1 MKPFAGDPA
10 TLVRPELRRLT
21 AYHLDLSPCRHKLDQ
36 NESPFEPPA
45 RLKRQVAAQLLA
57 ADWAR
62 YPDFHADA
70 LRRGLGAFHGWPPE
84 GILVGNGSNELLDV
98 CLSAL
103 VQPGGEV
110 LGREPSFGL
119 YRMMVLKAGGV
130 PRFLRAEG
138 AVAAATGEAV
148 ATGGTAATGAAAAM
162 GGTAPAGFMALPLR
176 ELLAEVA
183 RQPRRPLVLCSPNNP
198 TGDALLPAEVEALL
212 ERQEGPLL
220 LDNAYGEFCRH
231 DYRPLLDRHPQ
242 LILLRTFS
250 KAWALAGLRLGYLL
264 ADPRLVAELLKVKL
278 PYNLGRAGVLAGRAA
293 LAAAPAA
300 RRRIAAII
308 GRREQWRQML
318 AAAGLRVMPSEAN
331 FLLVRCSTPAA
342 ARQLRDGLAAR
353 GIRVRDVGAYPGLAG
368 CLRVS
373 AGGGAA
379 LRATRRALAEMG
391 EGAESAEIAELAVRG
406 ENAELGAVA
415 AARTGDGGSVPDR
428 TLAVPAAAS
437 GGQRGSFAAPP
448 AVSGGQGGSFAA
460 PPAESAGQGESF
472 AAPPAASA
480 GLQAS
485 SAGQPAPAAGRR
497 GEVER
502 ATGETR
508 IRLALA
514 LDGGVRRVEVGN
526 GFFGHMLEAL
536 ATHGG
541 MGLEV
546 TAAGDLHVDLHHT
559 VEDIGIAFGEALA
572 AALGERRGVT
582 RFGSAFAPLDEAL
595 ARAVVDLSGRGFFAY
610 SAPRDLAAS
619 WVTADFPLTLVAD
632 FFQAVADRGRITL
645 HLEILAARN
654 GHHAAEAAFK
664 AAALALRQAVALR
677 PGPPAGAGKAAPG
690 GDAPAAGAAAGTGA
704 DGGTGGTGG
713 GSGDVPSTKGT
724 LTA

>member
-1 MKPFAGDPA
+1 MKPPLAIDPA
-10 TLVRPELRRLT
+10 ALVRPELRRLT

-36 NESPFEPPA
+36 NESPYEPPA

-70 LRRGLGAFHGWPPE
+70 LRRDLGAFHGWPAE
-84 GILVGNGSNELLDV
+84 GVLVGNGSNELLDV

-103 VQPGGEV
+103 VEPGGEV

-130 PRFLRAEG
+130 PRFLHAE
-138 AVAAATGEAV
+138 AMGEAAPAEV
-148 ATGGTAATGAAAAM
+148 PGPDLVVPVDPGAAVLPVAM
-162 GGTAPAGFMALPLR
+162 KAPGPAEAPAPPEVMGEAAPAAWTGVPL
-176 ELLAEVA
+176 EALLAAVA

-264 ADPRLVAELLKVKL
+264 ADPRLVAELLKAKL
-278 PYNLGRAGVLAGRAA
+278 PYNLGRAGLLAGRAA

-300 RRRIAAII
+300 RRRIAAIT
-308 GRREQWRQML
+308 GRREAWRRML
-318 AAAGLRVMPSEAN
+318 ATAGLLVMPSEAN
-331 FLLVRCSTPAA
+331 FLLVRRASPAA
-342 ARQLRDGLAAR
+342 ARALRDGLAAR

-368 CLRVS
+368 CLRISVGS
-373 AGGGAA
+373 GSA
-379 LRATRRALAEMG
+379 LRATRQALAEMREAG
-391 EGAESAEIAELAVRG
+391 ELGEESAG
-406 ENAELGAVA
+406 
-415 AARTGDGGSVPDR
+415 
-428 TLAVPAAAS
+428 AAS
-437 GGQRGSFAAPP
+437 GG
-448 AVSGGQGGSFAA
+448 
-460 PPAESAGQGESF
+460 AG
-472 AAPPAASA
+472 AMDVP
-480 GLQAS
+480 AS
-485 SAGQPAPAAGRR
+485 SARPARAGGRR

-508 IRLALA
+508 VRLALD

-526 GFFGHMLEAL
+526 GFFGHMLDAL

-541 MGLEV
+541 LGLEV
-546 TAAGDLHVDLHHT
+546 SAAGDLHVDLHHT
-559 VEDIGIAFGEALA
+559 VEDVGIAFGEALA
-572 AALGERRGVT
+572 AALGGRRGVT
-582 RFGSAFAPLDEAL
+582 RFGAAFAPLDEAL

-610 SAPRDLAAS
+610 SAPPDLAAS
-619 WVTADFPLTLVAD
+619 WVTADFPLTMVAD
-632 FFQAVADRGRITL
+632 FFQAVADRGRLTL

-677 PGPPAGAGKAAPG
+677 PGPIAGAVATEAPR
-690 GDAPAAGAAAGTGA
+690 GDAAG
-704 DGGTGGTGG
+704 GGTDAG

>member
-1 MKPFAGDPA
+1 MKPVANDPA
-10 TLVRPELRRLT
+10 ALVRPELRRLT

-45 RLKRQVAAQLLA
+45 RLKRQVTAQLLA

-70 LRRGLGAFHGWPPE
+70 LRRDLGAFHGWPPE

-103 VQPGGEV
+103 VLPGGEV

-138 AVAAATGEAV
+138 AEPAAASSAETM
-148 ATGGTAATGAAAAM
+148 GAPVP
-162 GGTAPAGFMALPLR
+162 APGAFMALPLR

-198 TGDALLPAEVEALL
+198 TGDALLLAEVEALL

-278 PYNLGRAGVLAGRAA
+278 PYNLGRAGVLAGRAV

-300 RRRIAAII
+300 RRRIAAIT

-331 FLLVRCSTPAA
+331 FLLVRSSTPAA
-342 ARQLRDGLAAR
+342 AWQLRDGLAAR

-373 AGGGAA
+373 VGSGAA
-379 LRATRRALAEMG
+379 LRATRLALAEM
-391 EGAESAEIAELAVRG
+391 AEVAELAEIAEPADRG
-406 ENAELGAVA
+406 EKALLGEVAAVAAPAAAAGPKSMAPAAA
-415 AARTGDGGSVPDR
+415 AARTVIDEPAAPAQDAA
-428 TLAVPAAAS
+428 AVQAEAGFVAAAQRPAAAS
-437 GGQRGSFAAPP
+437 SERQ
-448 AVSGGQGGSFAA
+448 
-460 PPAESAGQGESF
+460 
-472 AAPPAASA
+472 PAASA
-480 GLQAS
+480 GLLVSA
-485 SAGQPAPAAGRR
+485 AGQPAPAAGRR

-508 IRLALA
+508 VRLALA

-541 MGLEV
+541 LGLEV

-559 VEDIGIAFGEALA
+559 VEDVGIAFGEALA

-610 SAPRDLAAS
+610 SAPPELAAS

-677 PGPPAGAGKAAPG
+677 PGAPAGAGEAAPG
-690 GDAPAAGAAAGTGA
+690 GDAPGAGAGGGMGAA
-704 DGGTGGTGG
+704 G
-713 GSGDVPSTKGT
+713 GSGAAGGTAGATGGNGEVPSTKGT

>member
-1 MKPFAGDPA
+1 VKPLAIDPA
-10 TLVRPELRRLT
+10 ALVRPELRRLT

-45 RLKRQVAAQLLA
+45 RLKRQVAAELLA

-70 LRRGLGAFHGWPPE
+70 LRRDLGAFHDWPPE
-84 GILVGNGSNELLDV
+84 GILVGNGSNELLDA
-98 CLSAL
+98 CLAAL

-110 LGREPSFGL
+110 LGREPTFGL

-130 PRFLRAEG
+130 PRFLQAEAG
-138 AVAAATGEAV
+138 DAAE
-148 ATGGTAATGAAAAM
+148 ATGAAAPAAFM
-162 GGTAPAGFMALPLR
+162 GLPLQA
-176 ELLAEVA
+176 LLDEVA

-198 TGDALLPAEVEALL
+198 TGDALLPAEVAALL

-264 ADPRLVAELLKVKL
+264 ADPRLVAELLKAKL
-278 PYNLGRAGVLAGRAA
+278 PYNLGRAGILAGRAA

-300 RRRIAAII
+300 RRRIAVIT
-308 GRREQWRQML
+308 GRRETWRRML
-318 AAAGLRVMPSEAN
+318 AEAGLRVMPSEAN
-331 FLLVRCSTPAA
+331 FLLVRCSSPAA
-342 ARQLRDGLAAR
+342 ARALRDGLAAR

-373 AGGGAA
+373 VGSGAA

-391 EGAESAEIAELAVRG
+391 ESG
-406 ENAELGAVA
+406 ELGEDAAVSGA
-415 AARTGDGGSVPDR
+415 ATAAS
-428 TLAVPAAAS
+428 LAQRVASAGKPAASA
-437 GGQRGSFAAPP
+437 GKP
-448 AVSGGQGGSFAA
+448 AVS
-460 PPAESAGQGESF
+460 P
-472 AAPPAASA
+472 APPAAST
-480 GLQAS
+480 
-485 SAGQPAPAAGRR
+485 GQPARAAGRR

-508 IRLALA
+508 VRLALA

-526 GFFGHMLEAL
+526 GFFGHMLDAL

-541 MGLEV
+541 LGLEV

-559 VEDIGIAFGEALA
+559 VEDVGIAFGEALD
-572 AALGERRGVT
+572 AALGGRRGVT

-610 SAPRDLAAS
+610 SAPPGLAAS
-619 WVTADFPLTLVAD
+619 WVTADFPLTLIAD
-632 FFQAVADRGRITL
+632 FFQAVADRGRLTL

-677 PGPPAGAGKAAPG
+677 PGPT
-690 GDAPAAGAAAGTGA
+690 AGAAAAAPNGEAAALRGDAAAAGGTA
-704 DGGTGGTGG
+704 DAGGRRDGGGTGDAGGGDAG

>member
-1 MKPFAGDPA
+1 MKPFDIDPA
-10 TLVRPELRRLT
+10 ALVRPEVRRLT

-36 NESPFEPPA
+36 NESPYEPPA

-70 LRRGLGAFHGWPPE
+70 LRRDLGAFHGWPPE
-84 GILVGNGSNELLDV
+84 GVLVGNGSNELLDV

-103 VQPGGEV
+103 VEPGGEV

-130 PRFLRAEG
+130 PRFLHAG
-138 AVAAATGEAV
+138 AMGEAAPAGAMV
-148 ATGGTAATGAAAAM
+148 EAGPAGAMGGAGPAEAPTLGSEAGPAETSGAAA
-162 GGTAPAGFMALPLR
+162 PAAFTGVPL
-176 ELLAEVA
+176 EALLAEVA

-264 ADPRLVAELLKVKL
+264 ADPRLVAELLKAKL
-278 PYNLGRAGVLAGRAA
+278 PYNLGRAGLLAGRAA

-300 RRRIAAII
+300 RRRIALIT
-308 GRREQWRQML
+308 GRREAWRRML

-331 FLLVRCSTPAA
+331 FLLVRRASPAA
-342 ARQLRDGLAAR
+342 ARALRDGLAAR

-368 CLRVS
+368 CLRISVGS
-373 AGGGAA
+373 GAA
-379 LRATRRALAEMG
+379 LRATRQALAEMREAG
-391 EGAESAEIAELAVRG
+391 
-406 ENAELGAVA
+406 ELGEEAAGAATGGAGAADVTA
-415 AARTGDGGSVPDR
+415 AADVAR
-428 TLAVPAAAS
+428 
-437 GGQRGSFAAPP
+437 PP
-448 AVSGGQGGSFAA
+448 S
-460 PPAESAGQGESF
+460 SAG
-472 AAPPAASA
+472 PAASSPARPARA
-480 GLQAS
+480 G
-485 SAGQPAPAAGRR
+485 GRR

-508 IRLALA
+508 VRLALA
-514 LDGGVRRVEVGN
+514 LDGGVRRIEVGN
-526 GFFGHMLEAL
+526 GFFGHMLDAL

-541 MGLEV
+541 LGLEV
-546 TAAGDLHVDLHHT
+546 SAAGDLHVDLHHT
-559 VEDIGIAFGEALA
+559 VEDVGIAFGEALA
-572 AALGERRGVT
+572 AALGGRRGVT
-582 RFGSAFAPLDEAL
+582 RFGSALAPLDEAL

-610 SAPRDLAAS
+610 SAPPDLAAS

-632 FFQAVADRGRITL
+632 FFQAVADRGRLTL

-664 AAALALRQAVALR
+664 AVALALRQAVAPR
-677 PGPPAGAGKAAPG
+677 PGPI
-690 GDAPAAGAAAGTGA
+690 
-704 DGGTGGTGG
+704 
-713 GSGDVPSTKGT
+713 VPSTKGT

>member
-1 MKPFAGDPA
+1 MKPPLAIDPA
-10 TLVRPELRRLT
+10 SLVRPELRRLT

-36 NESPFEPPA
+36 NESPYEPPA

-70 LRRGLGAFHGWPPE
+70 LRRDLGAFHGWPPA
-84 GILVGNGSNELLDV
+84 GVLVGNGSNELLDV

-103 VQPGGEV
+103 VEPGGEV

-130 PRFLRAEG
+130 PRFLH
-138 AVAAATGEAV
+138 AAALGEA
-148 ATGGTAATGAAAAM
+148 
-162 GGTAPAGFMALPLR
+162 APAEVPGPAGAPAPPEVMGEAGPAAWTGVPL
-176 ELLAEVA
+176 EALLAEVA

-264 ADPRLVAELLKVKL
+264 ADPRLVAELLKAKL
-278 PYNLGRAGVLAGRAA
+278 PYNLGRAGLLAGRAA

-300 RRRIAAII
+300 RRRIAAIT
-308 GRREQWRQML
+308 GRREAWRRML

-331 FLLVRCSTPAA
+331 FLLVRRASPAA
-342 ARQLRDGLAAR
+342 ARALRDGLAAR

-368 CLRVS
+368 CLRISVGS
-373 AGGGAA
+373 GAA
-379 LRATRRALAEMG
+379 LRATRQALAEMREAGELG
-391 EGAESAEIAELAVRG
+391 EGAAAGVADAADAADVMAAAGVAGAASATAAADVTAAAG
-406 ENAELGAVA
+406 VA
-415 AARTGDGGSVPDR
+415 AAAG
-428 TLAVPAAAS
+428 AA
-437 GGQRGSFAAPP
+437 RPP
-448 AVSGGQGGSFAA
+448 S
-460 PPAESAGQGESF
+460 SAG
-472 AAPPAASA
+472 PAASSPARPARA
-480 GLQAS
+480 G
-485 SAGQPAPAAGRR
+485 GRR

-508 IRLALA
+508 VRLALD

-526 GFFGHMLEAL
+526 GFFGHMLDAL

-541 MGLEV
+541 LGLEV
-546 TAAGDLHVDLHHT
+546 SAAGDLHVDLHHT
-559 VEDIGIAFGEALA
+559 VEDVGIAFGEALA
-572 AALGERRGVT
+572 AALGGRRGVT
-582 RFGSAFAPLDEAL
+582 RFGAAFAPLDEAL

-610 SAPRDLAAS
+610 SAPPDLAAS
-619 WVTADFPLTLVAD
+619 WVTADFPLTMVAD
-632 FFQAVADRGRITL
+632 FFQAVADRGRLTL

-677 PGPPAGAGKAAPG
+677 PGPIAGAVATEAPR
-690 GDAPAAGAAAGTGA
+690 GDAAG
-704 DGGTGGTGG
+704 GGTDAG

>member
-1 MKPFAGDPA
+1 MKPPLAIDPA
-10 TLVRPELRRLT
+10 ALVRPELRRLT

-36 NESPFEPPA
+36 NESPYEPPA

-57 ADWAR
+57 AGWAR

-70 LRRGLGAFHGWPPE
+70 LRRDLGAFHGWPPE
-84 GILVGNGSNELLDV
+84 GVLVGNGSNELLDV

-103 VQPGGEV
+103 VEPGGEV
-110 LGREPSFGL
+110 LGREPSFSL

-130 PRFLRAEG
+130 PRFLHAE
-138 AVAAATGEAV
+138 AAAPAAVSGEAAPAAVTGEP
-148 ATGGTAATGAAAAM
+148 GPAAFASVPLAA
-162 GGTAPAGFMALPLR
+162 
-176 ELLAEVA
+176 LLAEVA

-264 ADPRLVAELLKVKL
+264 ADPRLVAELLKAKL
-278 PYNLGRAGVLAGRAA
+278 PYNLGRAGLLAGRAA

-300 RRRIAAII
+300 RRRIAAIT
-308 GRREQWRQML
+308 GRREAWRRML
-318 AAAGLRVMPSEAN
+318 AAAGLRVMDSEAN
-331 FLLVRCSTPAA
+331 FLLVRGASPAA
-342 ARQLRDGLAAR
+342 ARALRDGLAAR

-368 CLRVS
+368 CLRISVGS
-373 AGGGAA
+373 GAA
-379 LRATRRALAEMG
+379 LRATRQALAEMREAG
-391 EGAESAEIAELAVRG
+391 ELGDESAAGAAG
-406 ENAELGAVA
+406 AAGTAGAVGTADARTAADAAGVASARA
-415 AARTGDGGSVPDR
+415 AAD
-428 TLAVPAAAS
+428 AA
-437 GGQRGSFAAPP
+437 GAAGAADAARPP
-448 AVSGGQGGSFAA
+448 
-460 PPAESAGQGESF
+460 
-472 AAPPAASA
+472 
-480 GLQAS
+480 S
-485 SAGQPAPAAGRR
+485 SAGPAPSPSARPAWAGGRR

-508 IRLALA
+508 VRLALN

-526 GFFGHMLEAL
+526 GFFGHMLDAL

-546 TAAGDLHVDLHHT
+546 SAAGDLHVDLHHT
-559 VEDIGIAFGEALA
+559 VEDVGIAFGEALA
-572 AALGERRGVT
+572 AALGGRRGVT
-582 RFGSAFAPLDEAL
+582 RFGSALAPLDEAL

-610 SAPRDLAAS
+610 SAPPDLAAS

-632 FFQAVADRGRITL
+632 FFQAVADRGRLTL

-664 AAALALRQAVALR
+664 AAALALRQAVAPR
-677 PGPPAGAGKAAPG
+677 PEP
-690 GDAPAAGAAAGTGA
+690 
-704 DGGTGGTGG
+704 
-713 GSGDVPSTKGT
+713 SVPSTKGT

>member
-1 MKPFAGDPA
+1 MKPLDADPA
-10 TLVRPELRRLT
+10 ALVRPELRRLT
-21 AYHLDLSPCRHKLDQ
+21 VYHLDLSPCRHKLDQ
-36 NESPFEPPA
+36 NESPYEPPA

-70 LRRGLGAFHGWPPE
+70 LRRDLGAFHGWPPA
-84 GILVGNGSNELLDV
+84 GVVVGNGSNELLDV

-103 VQPGGEV
+103 VEPGGEV

-130 PRFLRAEG
+130 PRFLQ
-138 AVAAATGEAV
+138 
-148 ATGGTAATGAAAAM
+148 AAAA
-162 GGTAPAGFMALPLR
+162 GAAEAVGPAETPQEPAEAPQAPAEAPQAPAEAPARASAAVPAAFPGVQLRALL
-176 ELLAEVA
+176 EEVA
-183 RQPRRPLVLCSPNNP
+183 RLPRRPLVLCSPNNP

-212 ERQEGPLL
+212 ERQQGPLL

-264 ADPRLVAELLKVKL
+264 ADPRLVAELLKAKL

-300 RRRIAAII
+300 RRRIAAIT
-308 GRREQWRQML
+308 GRREAWRQML
-318 AAAGLRVMPSEAN
+318 AAAGLRPLPSEAN
-331 FLLVRCSTPAA
+331 FLLVRCGSPAA
-342 ARQLRDGLAAR
+342 ARALRDGLAVR

-368 CLRVS
+368 CLRISVGS
-373 AGGGAA
+373 GAA
-379 LRATRRALAEMG
+379 LRATRQALAEMREGGELG
-391 EGAESAEIAELAVRG
+391 EGAAAV
-406 ENAELGAVA
+406 LGAGA
-415 AARTGDGGSVPDR
+415 ASSPGQAAVSEGQPPSSSART
-428 TLAVPAAAS
+428 AH
-437 GGQRGSFAAPP
+437 
-448 AVSGGQGGSFAA
+448 
-460 PPAESAGQGESF
+460 AG
-472 AAPPAASA
+472 
-480 GLQAS
+480 
-485 SAGQPAPAAGRR
+485 GRR

-508 IRLALA
+508 VRLALA

-526 GFFGHMLEAL
+526 GFFGHMLDAL

-541 MGLEV
+541 LGLEV
-546 TAAGDLHVDLHHT
+546 SAAGDLHVDLHHT
-559 VEDIGIAFGEALA
+559 VEDVGIAFGEALA
-572 AALGERRGVT
+572 AALGGRRGVT

-595 ARAVVDLSGRGFFAY
+595 ARAVVDLSGRGYFAY
-610 SAPRDLAAS
+610 SAPPDLAAS

-632 FFQAVADRGRITL
+632 FFQAVADRGRLTL

-677 PGPPAGAGKAAPG
+677 PEPPAGA
-690 GDAPAAGAAAGTGA
+690 AAA
-704 DGGTGGTGG
+704 GGTGGTGDAG
-713 GSGDVPSTKGT
+713 AGDEVPSTKGT

>member
-1 MKPFAGDPA
+1 MRPLDVDPA
-10 TLVRPELRRLT
+10 ALVRPELRRLT

-36 NESPFEPPA
+36 NESPYEPPA
-45 RLKRQVAAQLLA
+45 RLKRQVAAELA
-57 ADWAR
+57 AAGWAR

-70 LRRGLGAFHGWPPE
+70 LRRDLGAFHGWPPE
-84 GILVGNGSNELLDV
+84 GVLAGNGSNELLDV

-103 VQPGGEV
+103 VEPGGEV

-119 YRMMVLKAGGV
+119 YRMMVVKAGGV
-130 PRFLRAEG
+130 PRFLRAE
-138 AVAAATGEAV
+138 V
-148 ATGGTAATGAAAAM
+148 GGSAAAA
-162 GGTAPAGFMALPLR
+162 AAAAGDVPLQALL
-176 ELLAEVA
+176 EEVA

-198 TGDALLPAEVEALL
+198 TGDALPPAAVEALL

-278 PYNLGRAGVLAGRAA
+278 PYNLGRAGLLAGRAS

-300 RRRIAAII
+300 RRRIAAIV
-308 GRREQWRQML
+308 GRREGWRRML
-318 AAAGLRVMPSEAN
+318 AAAGLPVMPSEAN
-331 FLLVRCSTPAA
+331 FLLLRCASPAA
-342 ARQLRDGLAAR
+342 ARALRDGLAAR

-368 CLRVS
+368 CLRISVGS
-373 AGGGAA
+373 GAA
-379 LRATRRALAEMG
+379 LRATRQALAEMRESGEAGGELG
-391 EGAESAEIAELAVRG
+391 EGAA
-406 ENAELGAVA
+406 GAAGAAGVAGAGVGVDVVEA
-415 AARTGDGGSVPDR
+415 AAGAGGADSTAAADTVR
-428 TLAVPAAAS
+428 AGAGAGAGAGTRGREGAAAAAS
-437 GGQRGSFAAPP
+437 AA
-448 AVSGGQGGSFAA
+448 Q
-460 PPAESAGQGESF
+460 
-472 AAPPAASA
+472 PAASPGRLAHA
-480 GLQAS
+480 G
-485 SAGQPAPAAGRR
+485 GRR

-508 IRLALA
+508 VRLALA

-526 GFFGHMLEAL
+526 GFFGHMLDAL

-546 TAAGDLHVDLHHT
+546 SAAGDLHVDLHHT
-559 VEDIGIAFGEALA
+559 VEDVGIAFGEALG
-572 AALGERRGVT
+572 AALGGRRGVT

-610 SAPRDLAAS
+610 SAPPDLAAS

-632 FFQAVADRGRITL
+632 FFQAVADRGRLTL

-664 AAALALRQAVALR
+664 AAALALRQAVAPR
-677 PGPPAGAGKAAPG
+677 PGPGP
-690 GDAPAAGAAAGTGA
+690 T
-704 DGGTGGTGG
+704 
-713 GSGDVPSTKGT
+713 VPSTKGT

>member
-1 MKPFAGDPA
+1 MKPPLEIDPA
-10 TLVRPELRRLT
+10 ALVRPELRRLT

-36 NESPFEPPA
+36 NESPYEPPA

-70 LRRGLGAFHGWPPE
+70 LRRDLGAFHGWPPE
-84 GILVGNGSNELLDV
+84 GVLVGNGSNELLDV

-103 VQPGGEV
+103 VEPGGEV

-130 PRFLRAEG
+130 PRFLH
-138 AVAAATGEAV
+138 AAAPGEA
-148 ATGGTAATGAAAAM
+148 
-162 GGTAPAGFMALPLR
+162 APAEVPGPAEAPAPGSEAGPAAFVGVPLDA
-176 ELLAEVA
+176 LLAEVA

-231 DYRPLLDRHPQ
+231 DYRPLLDRYPQ

-264 ADPRLVAELLKVKL
+264 ADPRLVAELLKAKL
-278 PYNLGRAGVLAGRAA
+278 PYNLGRAGLLAGRAA
-293 LAAAPAA
+293 LAAAPSA
-300 RRRIAAII
+300 RRRIAAIT
-308 GRREQWRQML
+308 GRREAWRRMM

-331 FLLVRCSTPAA
+331 FLLVRRASPAA
-342 ARQLRDGLAAR
+342 ARALRDGLASR

-368 CLRVS
+368 CLRISVGS
-373 AGGGAA
+373 GAA
-379 LRATRRALAEMG
+379 LRATRQALAEMREAG
-391 EGAESAEIAELAVRG
+391 
-406 ENAELGAVA
+406 ELGEESVGA
-415 AARTGDGGSVPDR
+415 AAGGAGAMD
-428 TLAVPAAAS
+428 VPAS
-437 GGQRGSFAAPP
+437 P
-448 AVSGGQGGSFAA
+448 ARPVG
-460 PPAESAGQGESF
+460 AG
-472 AAPPAASA
+472 
-480 GLQAS
+480 
-485 SAGQPAPAAGRR
+485 GRR

-508 IRLALA
+508 VRLALD

-526 GFFGHMLEAL
+526 GFFGHMLDAL

-541 MGLEV
+541 LGLEV
-546 TAAGDLHVDLHHT
+546 SAAGDLHVDLHHT
-559 VEDIGIAFGEALA
+559 VEDVGIAFGEALA
-572 AALGERRGVT
+572 AALGGRRGVT
-582 RFGSAFAPLDEAL
+582 RFGAAFAPLDEAL

-610 SAPRDLAAS
+610 SAPPDLAAS
-619 WVTADFPLTLVAD
+619 WVTADFPLTMVAD
-632 FFQAVADRGRITL
+632 FFQAVADRGRLTL

-677 PGPPAGAGKAAPG
+677 PGPI
-690 GDAPAAGAAAGTGA
+690 AGAAATEAPRGDAAGGGA
-704 DGGTGGTGG
+704 DAG